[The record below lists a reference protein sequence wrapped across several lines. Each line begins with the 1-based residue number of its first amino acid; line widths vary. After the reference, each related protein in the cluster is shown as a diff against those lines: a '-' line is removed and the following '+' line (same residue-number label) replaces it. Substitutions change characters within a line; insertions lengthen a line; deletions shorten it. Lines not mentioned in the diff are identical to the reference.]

1 MELHHDL
8 KTESRI
14 VRFLVSKLKFLNS
27 SYIKKI
33 VAITN
38 GVKKEYF
45 KKNLV
50 KEKKI
55 IVLPSGSSIKKKF
68 VFNKNKKFFKIGY
81 FVLFKSRGVE

>member
-1 MELHHDL
+1 M

-38 GVKKEYF
+38 GVKKEYL

-68 VFNKNKKFFKIGY
+68 DFNKNKKFFKIILGLY
-81 FVLFKSRGVE
+81 LNLVVWN

>member
-14 VRFLVSKLKFLNS
+14 VRFLVSKFKFLNS

-38 GVKKEYF
+38 GVKEEYV
-45 KKNLV
+45 KTNLV
-50 KEKKI
+50 KEKK
-55 IVLPSGSSIKKKF
+55 
-68 VFNKNKKFFKIGY
+68 
-81 FVLFKSRGVE
+81 

>member
-38 GVKKEYF
+38 GVKKEYL

-50 KEKKI
+50 KEKNYC
-55 IVLPSGSSIKKKF
+55 F
-68 VFNKNKKFFKIGY
+68 T
-81 FVLFKSRGVE
+81 